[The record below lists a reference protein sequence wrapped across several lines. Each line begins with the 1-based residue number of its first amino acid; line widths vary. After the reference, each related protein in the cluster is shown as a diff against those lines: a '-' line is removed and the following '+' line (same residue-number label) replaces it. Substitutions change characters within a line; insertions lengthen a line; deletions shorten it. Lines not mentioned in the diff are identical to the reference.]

1 MSPSIAKMTLLASMY
16 KDNAKWSE
24 DYFASVADALGFTI
38 CPGTVTSRIIIQI

>member
-24 DYFASVADALGFTI
+24 DYFASVADALGITI
-38 CPGTVTSRIIIQI
+38 LYVQEQLLVE